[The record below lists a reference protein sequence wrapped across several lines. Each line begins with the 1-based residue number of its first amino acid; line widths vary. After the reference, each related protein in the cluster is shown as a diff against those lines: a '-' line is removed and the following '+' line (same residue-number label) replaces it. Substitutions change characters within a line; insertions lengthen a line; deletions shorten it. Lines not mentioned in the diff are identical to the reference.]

1 MEWALH
7 NQGSTMK
14 KHKGFHFIAARSFC
28 DVFTGASNAKRDV
41 WEPAKWTLATIIV
54 VMIMIMIAG
63 NTAAYSLGGGAL
75 AGNRYRVII
84 STDIG
89 GSDEDDIQS
98 MVHFL
103 LYSDLFDTEGIIS
116 SPPHKGRKKDIL
128 KVIEKYEK
136 DYPNLKTHSDKYP
149 KPDYLRS
156 IAKQG
161 AINPAPEK
169 GYSSPTEGSRW
180 IIRCAKKEDYR
191 PLYVL
196 VWGAITDVAQ
206 ALHDDPGIK
215 EKIRVYF
222 IASWNQK
229 QDQSAFRYIDKS
241 HSDLWLIHNNT
252 TFRGWYMG
260 GKQKGD
266 LGNRPF
272 VDKHVKGHGALGK
285 YFVPLKGGSIKMGDT
300 PSYAF
305 LLRGTPDDPTKDS
318 WGGRFVT
325 RNGRPNWW
333 VDDPDPALKEGKYLG
348 AKTVNKW
355 RQQYLRDWQKRMDRC
370 IGKVSTNRTQKNQ

>member
-1 MEWALH
+1 
-7 NQGSTMK
+7 MK
-14 KHKGFHFIAARSFC
+14 KGIRE
-28 DVFTGASNAKRDV
+28 TTKR
-41 WEPAKWTLATIIV
+41 TLATIII
-54 VMIMIMIAG
+54 VMIMIITSG
-63 NTAAYSLGGGAL
+63 NTTAYSLEGGAL

-89 GSDEDDIQS
+89 GGDEDDIQS
-98 MVHFL
+98 MVHYL

-116 SPPHKGRKKDIL
+116 SPPQKGRKKDIL
-128 KVIEKYEK
+128 EVIDKYEK

-149 KPDYLRS
+149 TPNYLRS

-180 IIRCAKKEDYR
+180 IIHCAKKKDTR

-206 ALHDDPGIK
+206 VLHDDPGIK
-215 EKIRVYF
+215 KKIRVYF

-229 QDQSAFRYIDKS
+229 QDQNAFRYIDKS
-241 HSDLWLIHNNT
+241 HADLWLIHNNT
-252 TFRGWYMG
+252 TFRGWYTG
-260 GKQKGD
+260 GKQNGD
-266 LGNRPF
+266 LGNRSF
-272 VDKHVKGHGALGK
+272 VDKHVKNHGALGK

-305 LLRGTPDDPTKDS
+305 LLRGKPDDPTKDS
-318 WGGRFVT
+318 WGGKFIKRK
-325 RNGRPNWW
+325 GRPNWW
-333 VDDPDPALKEGKYLG
+333 IDDPDPAFSEAGRPG

-355 RQQYLRDWQKRMDRC
+355 RRQYLRDWQKCMDRC
-370 IGKVSTNRTQKNQ
+370 KDKTPLSSTKKQ

>member
-1 MEWALH
+1 MLIIFLRC
-7 NQGSTMK
+7 GTMK
-14 KHKGFHFIAARSFC
+14 YHKGFHFMAALSFC
-28 DVFTGASNAKRDV
+28 DVVERVSNVKKGIRKTT
-41 WEPAKWTLATIIV
+41 KWTLLAIIV
-54 VMIMIMIAG
+54 IIAVFISSG
-63 NTAAYSLGGGAL
+63 AASDPGGGAL

-89 GSDEDDIQS
+89 GGDEDDIQS
-98 MVHFL
+98 MVHYL

-116 SPPHKGRKKDIL
+116 SPPQKGRKKDIL
-128 KVIEKYEK
+128 DVIDKYQK
-136 DYPNLKTHSDKYP
+136 DYPNLKTHSNKYP
-149 KPDYLRS
+149 TPDYLRS

-169 GYSSPTEGSRW
+169 GYSNPTEGSKW
-180 IIRCAKKEDYR
+180 IVHCAKKKDPR

-206 ALHDDPGIK
+206 ALHDDPAIK
-215 EKIRVYF
+215 QNIRVYF

-229 QDQSAFRYIDKS
+229 QDQNAFRSIDKS
-241 HSDLWLIHNNT
+241 HADLWLIHNNT

-260 GKQKGD
+260 GNHKGD
-266 LGNRPF
+266 LGNKSF
-272 VDKHVKGHGALGK
+272 VDKHVKDHGELGK

-305 LLRGTPDDPTKDS
+305 LLPGNPDDPTKES
-318 WGGRFVT
+318 WGGQFVK
-325 RNGRPNWW
+325 RKGRPNWW
-333 VDDPDPALKEGKYLG
+333 IDNPDPAFSEAKHPG

-370 IGKVSTNRTQKNQ
+370 KEKAPLISIQK

>member
-1 MEWALH
+1 MGKVSNGPRPNRNNPA
-7 NQGSTMK
+7 
-14 KHKGFHFIAARSFC
+14 
-28 DVFTGASNAKRDV
+28 GASNVKKNIRKHK
-41 WEPAKWTLATIIV
+41 KWTLSTIIV
-54 VMIMIMIAG
+54 IIAVFISSG
-63 NTAAYSLGGGAL
+63 TASDLGGGAL

-89 GSDEDDIQS
+89 GGDEDDIQS
-98 MVHFL
+98 MVHYL

-116 SPPHKGRKKDIL
+116 SPPQKGRKADIL
-128 KVIEKYEK
+128 EVIDKYKK
-136 DYPNLKTHSDKYP
+136 DYPNLKTYSDKYP
-149 KPDYLRS
+149 EPNYLRS

-169 GYSSPTEGSRW
+169 GYSNPTEGSKW
-180 IIRCAKKEDYR
+180 IVHCAKKKDPR

-215 EKIRVYF
+215 KKIRVYF

-229 QDQSAFRYIDKS
+229 NDQNAFMYIDKN
-241 HSDLWLIHNNT
+241 HPDLWLIHNNS
-252 TFRGWYMG
+252 TFRGWYIG
-260 GKQKGD
+260 GNQQAD
-266 LGNRPF
+266 LGNKSF
-272 VDKHVKGHGALGK
+272 VDKHVKDHGELGK

-318 WGGRFVT
+318 WGGRFVK
-325 RNGRPNWW
+325 RKDRLHWW
-333 VDDPDPALKEGKYLG
+333 EDDPDPALAERGHPG

-355 RQQYLRDWQKRMDRC
+355 RRQYLRDCFKRMDRC
-370 IGKVSTNRTQKNQ
+370 RNKAPIRSNHKQ

>member
-1 MEWALH
+1 MAAL
-7 NQGSTMK
+7 
-14 KHKGFHFIAARSFC
+14 SFC
-28 DVFTGASNAKRDV
+28 DIVERDSNVKKGIRKTT
-41 WEPAKWTLATIIV
+41 KWTLSTIIV
-54 VMIMIMIAG
+54 IIAVFISSG
-63 NTAAYSLGGGAL
+63 AASELGGAL

-89 GSDEDDIQS
+89 GGDEDDIQS
-98 MVHFL
+98 MVHFF

-116 SPPHKGRKKDIL
+116 SPPGKGRRKDIL
-128 KVIEKYEK
+128 DVIDKYQK

-161 AINPAPEK
+161 AINPAPQK
-169 GYSSPTEGSRW
+169 GYSNPTEGSKW
-180 IIRCAKKEDYR
+180 IIHCAKKKDPR

-196 VWGAITDVAQ
+196 VWGSITDIAQ
-206 ALHDDPGIK
+206 ALYDNPEIK
-215 EKIRVYF
+215 QKIRVYF

-229 QDQSAFRYIDKS
+229 HDQSAFMYIDKN
-241 HSDLWLIHNNT
+241 HTDLWLIRNNS
-252 TFRGWYMG
+252 TFRGWYIG
-260 GKQKGD
+260 GNQKGG
-266 LGNRPF
+266 LGNRSF
-272 VDKHVKGHGALGK
+272 VDKHVKNHGELGK

-318 WGGRFVT
+318 WGGRFVK
-325 RNGRPNWW
+325 RKGRPNWW
-333 VDDPDPALKEGKYLG
+333 IDSPDPALVERGHHG

-355 RQQYLRDWQKRMDRC
+355 RQQYLSDWQKRMDRC
-370 IGKVSTNRTQKNQ
+370 KDKAPLSKTKKQ

>member
-7 NQGSTMK
+7 SQGSIMK
-14 KHKGFHFIAARSFC
+14 KYDVSRFILTFPFC
-28 DVFTGASNAKRDV
+28 RL
-41 WEPAKWTLATIIV
+41 PAGTPNIRQRWIWKSSRRTLATIIV
-54 VMIMIMIAG
+54 IMVMIMIAG
-63 NTAAYSLGGGAL
+63 KTAAYSLGGGAL
-75 AGNRYRVII
+75 AGNRYRVVI

-89 GSDEDDIQS
+89 GGDEDDIQS

-116 SPPHKGRKKDIL
+116 SPPQKGRKKDIL
-128 KVIEKYEK
+128 EVIDKYEK
-136 DYPNLKTHSDKYP
+136 DYSNLKTYSDKYP

-169 GYSSPTEGSRW
+169 GYSSPTEGSKW
-180 IIRCAKKEDYR
+180 IIYCARKKDPR

-206 ALHDDPGIK
+206 ALHDEPGIK

-229 QDQSAFRYIDKS
+229 QDRNAFRYIDEN
-241 HSDLWLIHNNT
+241 HTDLWLIHNNS

-260 GKQKGD
+260 GNQKGG
-266 LGNRPF
+266 LGNRSF
-272 VDKHVKGHGALGK
+272 VDKHVKNHGALGK

-305 LLRGTPDDPTKDS
+305 LLRGIPDDPTKES
-318 WGGRFVT
+318 WGGRFIK
-325 RNGRPNWW
+325 RKDRPNWW
-333 VDDPDPALKEGKYLG
+333 IDDPNTALVERGHLG

-370 IGKVSTNRTQKNQ
+370 KDKAPSGNPQKK

>member
-1 MEWALH
+1 
-7 NQGSTMK
+7 
-14 KHKGFHFIAARSFC
+14 
-28 DVFTGASNAKRDV
+28 
-41 WEPAKWTLATIIV
+41 
-54 VMIMIMIAG
+54 MIAG

-103 LYSDLFDTEGIIS
+103 TLSDLFDTEGIIS
-116 SPPHKGRKKDIL
+116 SPTGKGRKKDIL
-128 KVIEKYEK
+128 KVIDKYEK
-136 DYPNLKTHSDKYP
+136 DYSNLKTYSDKYP
-149 KPDYLRS
+149 APDHLRS

-161 AINPAPEK
+161 AINRAPEK
-169 GYSSPTEGSRW
+169 GYSNSTEGAKW
-180 IIRCAKKEDYR
+180 IIHCAKKKDPR

-196 VWGAITDVAQ
+196 VWGTITDVAQ
-206 ALHDDPGIK
+206 ALHDEPGIK

-229 QDQSAFRYIDKS
+229 QDQSAFRYIDKN
-241 HSDLWLIHNNT
+241 HSDVWLIHNNT

-260 GKQKGD
+260 GTQSGD
-266 LGNRPF
+266 LGNKSF
-272 VDKHVKGHGALGK
+272 VDKHVKGHGELGK
-285 YFVPLKGGSIKMGDT
+285 YFAPLKGGKIKMGDT

-305 LLRGTPDDPTKDS
+305 LLRGTPENPTKES
-318 WGGRFVT
+318 WGGQFVK
-325 RNGRPNWW
+325 RKGRPNWW
-333 VDDPDPALKEGKYLG
+333 IDDPNPNLSEAGRLG

-355 RQQYLRDWQKRMDRC
+355 RRQYLRDWQKRMDRC
-370 IGKVSTNRTQKNQ
+370 KDKVQSSGIQ